1 VEHGLH
7 RFVRLLRAY
16 GVRVSVT
23 EALDAMRAAAQP
35 GTLADRETFRCA
47 LQVALVKDRRDRDVF
62 DALFDRYFQLVP
74 AVLVAPGHGH
84 AHAHDD
90 LADEGEVES
99 FTMSQEPS
107 ETPQQGHSH
116 GKPDDIRD
124 FFRQQ
129 DLAARYNL
137 HQEANKIDLAS
148 MTEEIVLS
156 KDQRRGPLGGA
167 RVQLETS
174 RLHNSGVPGR
184 LSRSTGTR
192 LDVDLTVAEEQAL
205 LQWLADPDADLDEE
219 TLAALGGTAPGAIAN
234 LPELL
239 KRHIEALAANQRR
252 EVESPEAG
260 GLRVDRVGEAERHH
274 LEETLR
280 RLARTMP
287 GALTHRRAVAGRGRV
302 DPGRTM
308 RANMRYEGVPFR
320 PVTVARKE
328 DRPRLVVLA
337 DVSLSVRRTARFT
350 LHFVHGLQRLF
361 RQVRTFVFVADLTEI
376 TDLFEEHQVEGALD
390 VVFGGEVLDVDVNS
404 DYGSALQQFHEEF
417 ATAVSR
423 RSTVVVLGR
432 GRLEA
437 VRERRVL
444 VLEAGFPKGVVNVV
458 PGPGA
463 VVVRSL
469 GHRCEHRCVQRRT
482 TQLPIWMGG
491 NRRSQR
497 FGRFRYPGRR
507 HVTGSGRPST
517 ARSPRC
523 TSEPP
528 VRNSPAG

>member
-7 RFVRLLRAY
+7 RFVRLLRAH
-16 GVRVSVT
+16 GLRVSVT

-35 GTLADRETFRCA
+35 GTLADRETLRYA
-47 LQVALVKDRRDRDVF
+47 LQVALVKDRRDREVF
-62 DALFDRYFQLVP
+62 DTLFDRYFRLVP

-84 AHAHDD
+84 THAHDD

-99 FTMSQEPS
+99 FTMSEEPS

-148 MTEEIVLS
+148 MTDEIVLS
-156 KDQRRGPLGGA
+156 KDRQQGPPRGA

-174 RLHNSGVPGR
+174 RLHNAGVPGR
-184 LSRSTGTR
+184 LSRSAGTR

-205 LQWLADPDADLDEE
+205 LHWLADPDADLDEE
-219 TLAALGGTAPGAIAN
+219 ALAALGGTAPGAIAN

-239 KRHIEALAANQRR
+239 KRYIEALAANQRR
-252 EVESPEAG
+252 GIESPEAG

-320 PVTVARKE
+320 PVTVVRKE

-376 TDLFEEHQVEGALD
+376 TDLFEEHQVERALD

-417 ATAVSR
+417 PTAVTR
-423 RSTVVVLGR
+423 RSTVVVLGDGR
-432 GRLEA
+432 GNGNDPNLPAFEELARRCRRLIWLTPEPRYA
-437 VRERRVL
+437 WRLGNCDLPRYAEFCDRVD
-444 VLEAGFPKGVVNVV
+444 
-458 PGPGA
+458 
-463 VVVRSL
+463 VVRDL
-469 GHRCEHRCVQRRT
+469 DGLDRAADE
-482 TQLPIWMGG
+482 M
-491 NRRSQR
+491 
-497 FGRFRYPGRR
+497 
-507 HVTGSGRPST
+507 VTGLVGR
-517 ARSPRC
+517 
-523 TSEPP
+523 
-528 VRNSPAG
+528 